1 MITKDLKTLEKA
13 VYKKSDVIS
22 LKTSKSISTDGLNE
36 DIMTKH
42 LLKLNEIED
51 QFRSL
56 TNKFEEINF
65 KLDKLST
72 RVTKIQSD
80 TQLRFSDLESGA
92 INASAKK
99 QTPLPGS
106 SKPQDFGAAPG
117 YQTSNLPKEQS
128 INSVQSAQTVIA
140 EEPEKRESLL
150 PNKPA
155 VEQYEFAV
163 SFMKVGDYETAEFAL
178 KEFIDKNKDHD
189 LAGSAQYWYGE
200 TFRIRQL
207 YSDAATAY
215 LDGYQNYPK
224 SKKLQ
229 IILLKLGI
237 TMVQLGEKDQGCKMI
252 SGLKK
257 EYPKASKSVLQKAQ
271 YEQKNSNVNLKNGFK
286 ESKDLKNIFENFK
299 NKLDNLNKRKYLVAI
314 SGGPDSLALAA
325 LAKAYAYYNKS
336 KFYYVLIDHKI
347 RKNSSIEA
355 NKVKKVIKKRQI
367 NLKIFSNKKKI
378 TKNIQAEARNIRYEI
393 LSNFCKK
400 NNIKILLTA
409 HNLEDQVETFF
420 IRLSRGSGLKGLSAM
435 KMISKINYQVNLCR
449 PLLDVKKNF

>member
-1 MITKDLKTLEKA
+1 MIIKGSFFCHVIKLKRIMFVKLKQNIISLIIIFAFSSNYILAEEEEIFLKAISDQIQVITKDLKTLEKA
-13 VYKKSDVIS
+13 VYQKSDVVS
-22 LKTSKSISTDGLNE
+22 LKSTSLSSDGLNE

-51 QFRSL
+51 QFRML
-56 TNKFEEINF
+56 TNKFEEVNF

-80 TQLRFSDLESGA
+80 NQLRFSDLENSES
-92 INASAKK
+92 IKTDKK
-99 QTPLPGS
+99 QTKLPGS

-128 INSVQSAQTVIA
+128 INSVESAKTVIA
-140 EEPEKRESLL
+140 EEPERRDSIL
-150 PNKPA
+150 PDKPA
-155 VEQYEFAV
+155 DQQYEFAV
-163 SFMKVGDYETAEFAL
+163 SFMKIGDYETAEFAL

-224 SKKLQ
+224 SKKAPDN
-229 IILLKLGI
+229 LLKLGI

-286 ESKDLKNIFENFK
+286 NFKDLSKIFLNFK
-299 NKLDNLNKRKYLVAI
+299 NKLDSLNEKNYLVAV
-314 SGGPDSLALAA
+314 SGGPDSLSLAA
-325 LAKAYAYYNKS
+325 LAKAYAFS
-336 KFYYVLIDHKI
+336 KTVRFHFY
-347 RKNSSIEA
+347 
-355 NKVKKVIKKRQI
+355 
-367 NLKIFSNKKKI
+367 
-378 TKNIQAEARNIRYEI
+378 
-393 LSNFCKK
+393 
-400 NNIKILLTA
+400 
-409 HNLEDQVETFF
+409 
-420 IRLSRGSGLKGLSAM
+420 
-435 KMISKINYQVNLCR
+435 
-449 PLLDVKKNF
+449 

>member
-1 MITKDLKTLEKA
+1 MNFKIKNYIIFLSIILFTLNSPVVAEEEEIYLKAISDQIQVITKDLKTLEKA

-65 KLDKLST
+65 KLDKLSS

-117 YQTSNLPKEQS
+117 YQTSSLPKEQS

-189 LAGSAQYWYGE
+189 LAEVHNIG
-200 TFRIRQL
+200 TV
-207 YSDAATAY
+207 
-215 LDGYQNYPK
+215 
-224 SKKLQ
+224 KLWDKT
-229 IILLKLGI
+229 I
-237 TMVQLGEKDQGCKMI
+237 V
-252 SGLKK
+252 
-257 EYPKASKSVLQKAQ
+257 
-271 YEQKNSNVNLKNGFK
+271 F
-286 ESKDLKNIFENFK
+286 
-299 NKLDNLNKRKYLVAI
+299 
-314 SGGPDSLALAA
+314 
-325 LAKAYAYYNKS
+325 
-336 KFYYVLIDHKI
+336 
-347 RKNSSIEA
+347 
-355 NKVKKVIKKRQI
+355 
-367 NLKIFSNKKKI
+367 
-378 TKNIQAEARNIRYEI
+378 
-393 LSNFCKK
+393 
-400 NNIKILLTA
+400 
-409 HNLEDQVETFF
+409 
-420 IRLSRGSGLKGLSAM
+420 
-435 KMISKINYQVNLCR
+435 
-449 PLLDVKKNF
+449 